1 MYNMFTQD
9 GNRKVAAIVSAAQAL
24 AKFQDRESVWQ
35 WTERQLHDLSQRSE
49 YEEAM
54 DTAVRESVYDAVVCG
69 QKKVDTAFGLCYH
82 TCITL
87 TST

>member
-24 AKFQDRESVWQ
+24 AKFEDVERVWN
-35 WTERQLHDLSQRSE
+35 WTEIQLHDLSQRSD

-54 DTAVRESVYDAVVCG
+54 DTAVRDSVYDAVVCG
-69 QKKVDTAFGLCYH
+69 
-82 TCITL
+82 
-87 TST
+87 

>member
-24 AKFQDRESVWQ
+24 AKFEDVERVWN
-35 WTERQLHDLSQRSE
+35 WTEIQLHDLSKRSE

-54 DTAVRESVYDAVVCG
+54 DTAVREAVYDAIV
-69 QKKVDTAFGLCYH
+69 
-82 TCITL
+82 
-87 TST
+87 

>member
-24 AKFQDRESVWQ
+24 AKFEDRESVWQ
-35 WTERQLHDLSQRSE
+35 WTEIQLHDLSKRSE

-54 DTAVRESVYDAVVCG
+54 DTAVREAVYDAIV
-69 QKKVDTAFGLCYH
+69 
-82 TCITL
+82 
-87 TST
+87 